1 MPQVLS
7 VEKSVGGYK
16 LVVSGPPDDVESLV
30 ETLDKAVLKMAGKE
44 KVPSPVPLAQ
54 QMPDVPLPQLPGSL
68 SLTDAIAELFAS
80 DWGKRPRKM
89 TEIQEALA
97 INGLRYPVT
106 SLSGKLLKLTRK
118 LVLRRFKDDQ
128 GDYVYTQGLGVHRG
142 REGR

>member
-7 VEKSVGGYK
+7 VEKSVGEYK
-16 LVVSGPPDDVESLV
+16 LVVSGPPEDIESLV
-30 ETLDKAVLKMAGKE
+30 ETLDKAVSKLVGKE
-44 KVPSPVPLAQ
+44 KVPLSVPLVQ
-54 QMPDVPLPQLPGSL
+54 QMSDVPLPQLPGSL

-89 TEIQEALA
+89 TEIKEALA

-106 SLSGKLLKLTRK
+106 SLSGKLLKLTRR
-118 LVLRRFKDDQ
+118 LVLRRFKDDE
-128 GDYVYTQGLGVHRG
+128 GDYVYTQGSGVHRG